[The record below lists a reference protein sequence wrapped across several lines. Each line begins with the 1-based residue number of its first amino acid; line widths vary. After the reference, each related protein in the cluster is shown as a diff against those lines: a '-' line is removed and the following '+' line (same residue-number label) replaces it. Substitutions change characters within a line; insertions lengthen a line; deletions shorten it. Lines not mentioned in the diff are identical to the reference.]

1 LQHDFGA
8 VDSIGRHR
16 GAGGGIVGIQN
27 PDFVPAPGST
37 ATSAPSATI
46 FLIGSGVAAACGS
59 PASLSAATAIFM
71 LPPARVRADNLTPG
85 TGRLAADNPTI
96 VAQFC
101 VQVRKIAIRIRM
113 TTTTAMALLVSV
125 TNVRYVCS

>member
-1 LQHDFGA
+1 MHTKYMFIVQRYRPDA
-8 VDSIGRHR
+8 GRCRR
-16 GAGGGIVGIQN
+16 G
-27 PDFVPAPGST
+27 FCT
-37 ATSAPSATI
+37 AK
-46 FLIGSGVAAACGS
+46 
-59 PASLSAATAIFM
+59 AATAIFM

-113 TTTTAMALLVSV
+113 TATTATPILVIV
-125 TNVRYVCS
+125 TNVRYICS

>member
-1 LQHDFGA
+1 
-8 VDSIGRHR
+8 V
-16 GAGGGIVGIQN
+16 
-27 PDFVPAPGST
+27 
-37 ATSAPSATI
+37 
-46 FLIGSGVAAACGS
+46 SGVAAAYGS

-113 TTTTAMALLVSV
+113 TAITATALLVSV
-125 TNVRYVCS
+125 TNVRYICS

>member
-8 VDSIGRHR
+8 VDSVGRHG
-16 GAGGGIVGIQN
+16 GAGGGKIGIEN

-46 FLIGSGVAAACGS
+46 FLIVSGIPAACGS
-59 PASLSAATAIFM
+59 PASLSTAAAIFM
-71 LPPARVRADNLTPG
+71 LPPPGPRSLKPG
-85 TGRLAADNPTI
+85 TGRLEADNSTI

-113 TTTTAMALLVSV
+113 TAITAATLLVSV
-125 TNVRYVCS
+125 TNVRYIRS

>member
-16 GAGGGIVGIQN
+16 GAGGIVGIEN
-27 PDFVPAPGST
+27 PDFLPAPGST

-46 FLIGSGVAAACGS
+46 FLIVSGVAAACGS

-71 LPPARVRADNLTPG
+71 LPPTRVRADNLTPG

-113 TTTTAMALLVSV
+113 TATTATALLVSV